1 VFADVVVRQHA
12 VRADR
17 DVDAI
22 GPGHLRHIIDE
33 GVTVG

>member
-1 VFADVVVRQHA
+1 VSAHLVVRQHA

-22 GPGHLRHIIDE
+22 GPGHLRYIIDAE
-33 GVTVG
+33 QSAE